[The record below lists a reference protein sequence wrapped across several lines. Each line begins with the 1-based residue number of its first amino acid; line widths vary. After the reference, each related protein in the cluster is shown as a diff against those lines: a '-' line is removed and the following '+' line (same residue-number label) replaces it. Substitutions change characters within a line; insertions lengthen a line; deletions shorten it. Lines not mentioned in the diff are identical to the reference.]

1 MSAQPIEEP
10 ETVIA
15 HIRTMPDFTH
25 KEFVIERLQT
35 RNVNRYQEALLK
47 LNELIVQDRPDMAA
61 GLEAVSADKIQNL
74 ITRIARLESSGSDA
88 E

>member
-1 MSAQPIEEP
+1 MSAEPIEEP

-15 HIRTMPDFTH
+15 HIRSMADFTH

-35 RNVNRYQEALLK
+35 RNVNRYQEAVLK
-47 LNELIVQDRPDMAA
+47 LNELIVEDRGPNADVTEM
-61 GLEAVSADKIQNL
+61 VSAEQIQNL
-74 ITRIARLESSGSDA
+74 ITRITRLESSGSDA

>member
-1 MSAQPIEEP
+1 MPAEPIEEP

-15 HIRTMPDFTH
+15 HIRSMPDFTH

-35 RNVNRYQEALLK
+35 RNVNRYQEAVLK
-47 LNELIVQDRPDMAA
+47 LNELIVEDGD
-61 GLEAVSADKIQNL
+61 GGESGTVSGVEIQNL
-74 ITRIARLESSGSDA
+74 ISRITRLESSGSDA

>member
-1 MSAQPIEEP
+1 MNAEPIEEP

-25 KEFVIERLQT
+25 KALIIERLQT

-47 LNELIVQDRPDMAA
+47 LNELLVE
-61 GLEAVSADKIQNL
+61 GNSALSNGVTNEQIQNL